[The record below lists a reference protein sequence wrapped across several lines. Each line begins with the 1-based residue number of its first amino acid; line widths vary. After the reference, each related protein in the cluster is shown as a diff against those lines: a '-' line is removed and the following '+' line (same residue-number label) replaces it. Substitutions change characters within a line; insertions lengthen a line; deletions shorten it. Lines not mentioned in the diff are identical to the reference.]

1 MNRLFPFSLWRV
13 AAIGTLMS
21 LFILCSCGKD
31 HWVPRS
37 VKSKV
42 GPLNVLEIPHRVAL
56 LEDGRTAL
64 WYRLFLLR
72 SARHSIRIQTFILT
86 DDPVGL
92 LVMEELVRASQ
103 RGVSVQLLS
112 DAMFTDI
119 KLERLAMLA
128 HLDNKLEIRIY
139 NPPTDKI
146 APDFLSLS
154 GAMAS
159 WRRFH
164 QRMHSKL
171 LVVDD
176 QVAIC
181 GGRNIAD
188 EYYDADPKLN
198 FLDLDIV
205 VKGPLVQD
213 ISASFQEYWES
224 PLVIPIQWMS
234 DVAAATSEEWNS
246 PLSPHISKD
255 DPIFFDAEL
264 ARGEPRLTWHQV
276 QRIAFWTDPPHKP
289 APSEDPTAIAAR
301 LASLLGRTQNDLLLQ
316 SPYLVLSDQAI
327 EIFKWLRKQQVR
339 VRVSTNSLA
348 ATDNWLSYAHS
359 LRQRRMMLEDL
370 KFKIYEIKAFPG
382 DLLIYMPKY
391 DQLRAAVRKVPENQ
405 PPGPP
410 DPKLCLHSKT
420 LIIDNWISL
429 VGTYN
434 LDPRSAR
441 LNTENGV
448 AIWDASF
455 ARYLRSKIERDMHPA
470 NSWVV
475 AKQPLPLPLEPIQ
488 MLIEEVNEL
497 AMTITSFDLWPLRYS
512 ALFELRE
519 GMEPVPPDHPDFHK
533 HYRTVGLFPGVD
545 FLDLKRI
552 LVELTRMLTGVFRP
566 LI

>member
-1 MNRLFPFSLWRV
+1 MIMNFPISLWRTV
-13 AAIGTLMS
+13 TLIC
-21 LFILCSCGKD
+21 LLVLCGCGKD
-31 HWVPRS
+31 HWLPRS
-37 VKSKV
+37 LESKV
-42 GPLNVLEIPHRVAL
+42 APLGVREAPHRVAL

-64 WYRLFLLR
+64 WYRLFLIR
-72 SARHSIRIQTFILT
+72 TAKHSIRIQTFILT

-92 LVMEELVRASQ
+92 LVMEELERASQ
-103 RGVSVQLLS
+103 RGVTVQLLS
-112 DAMFTDI
+112 DAMFTDV
-119 KLERLAMLA
+119 KLERLGEIARR
-128 HLDNKLEIRIY
+128 DEGLEIRIY

-146 APDFLSLS
+146 DPDFLSLS
-154 GAMAS
+154 GAMTS

-164 QRMHSKL
+164 QRMHNKL

-213 ISASFQEYWES
+213 ISASFKEYWES
-224 PLVIPIQWMS
+224 PLVVPIQWMS
-234 DVAAATSEEWNS
+234 DVVDAKSGDENS
-246 PLSPHISKD
+246 MQSPHLSKED
-255 DPIFFDAEL
+255 AIFFDAEL
-264 ARGEPRLTWHQV
+264 VRGEPRLTWHQV
-276 QRIAFWTDPPHKP
+276 QRIAFWADPPPKP
-289 APSEDPTAIAAR
+289 SPSEDPVAIAGR
-301 LASLLGRTQNDLLLQ
+301 LAGLLGRTQNDLLLQ
-316 SPYLVLSDQAI
+316 SPYLVLSDRAI
-327 EIFKWLRKQQVR
+327 QIFKQLRDQHVR

-359 LRQRRMMLEDL
+359 LRQRRKMLEDL
-370 KFKIYEIKAFPG
+370 KFEIYEIKAFPG
-382 DLLIYMPKY
+382 DLQKYMPKY
-391 DQLRAAVRKVPENQ
+391 DQLRAELREVPQSQ

-410 DPKLCLHSKT
+410 DPKLCLHSKA

-441 LNTENGV
+441 LNTENVV

-455 ARYLRSKIERDMHPA
+455 ARYLRSKIERDMHPV

-475 AKQPLPLPLEPIQ
+475 AKQPFPLPLLPVQ
-488 MLIEEVNEL
+488 VLIEEVNEL
-497 AMTITSFDLWPLRYS
+497 AMTITSFDIWPFRYS
-512 ALFELRE
+512 VLFELRE
-519 GMEPVPPDHPDFHK
+519 GMEAVPADHPDFHK
-533 HYRTVGLFPGVD
+533 HYQTVGLFPGVQ
-545 FLDLKRI
+545 FLDVKRI
-552 LVELTRMLTGVFRP
+552 LVQLTRMLTGVFRP